1 MIAHPSTDNLVAGV
15 ADVLLYVAVLSPL
28 FWAPP
33 LIRDGRHL
41 ARVLAVVLACNG
53 LNAVVGILQVYDP
66 ASWMP
71 PELSRIQTGSATF
84 ETLYYVGPDGQP
96 IMRPPGLFDNPGA
109 VCGPGMM
116 AALFGLVFVGAR
128 QSALGTALGGALA
141 LAGVAAI
148 FLSYVRTAFAIFV
161 VMILAYVWALL
172 SQRRATRAVGLLGAG
187 ALVVAGALSF
197 AVSLGGEGI
206 VDRFTTLFADDPVTV
221 YYEGLRGQQLEWAF
235 SNYLFEYPFGAGL
248 ARWGMVNYYFGDHT
262 TSIWAELQPSAW
274 ILDGGVVLLVAYSL
288 ALIATALEVL
298 RVVRQRD
305 EALREWAPAVF
316 AVTLGTIV
324 LVFGFTPFTNQ
335 VGLQFWFLI
344 AALHGAAAQRPAD
357 ADAHA
362 RPR

>member
-1 MIAHPSTDNLVAGV
+1 
-15 ADVLLYVAVLSPL
+15 
-28 FWAPP
+28 
-33 LIRDGRHL
+33 
-41 ARVLAVVLACNG
+41 
-53 LNAVVGILQVYDP
+53 
-66 ASWMP
+66 
-71 PELSRIQTGSATF
+71 
-84 ETLYYVGPDGQP
+84 
-96 IMRPPGLFDNPGA
+96 
-109 VCGPGMM
+109 
-116 AALFGLVFVGAR
+116 
-128 QSALGTALGGALA
+128 
-141 LAGVAAI
+141 
-148 FLSYVRTAFAIFV
+148 
-161 VMILAYVWALL
+161 
-172 SQRRATRAVGLLGAG
+172 
-187 ALVVAGALSF
+187 
-197 AVSLGGEGI
+197 
-206 VDRFTTLFADDPVTV
+206 
-221 YYEGLRGQQLEWAF
+221 
-235 SNYLFEYPFGAGL
+235 
-248 ARWGMVNYYFGDHT
+248 MVNYYFGDHT